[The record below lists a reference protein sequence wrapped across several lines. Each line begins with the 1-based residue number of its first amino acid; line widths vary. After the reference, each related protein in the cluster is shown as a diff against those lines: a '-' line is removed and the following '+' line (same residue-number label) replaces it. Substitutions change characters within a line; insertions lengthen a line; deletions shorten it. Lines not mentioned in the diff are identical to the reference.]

1 MNTPFDLLRITR
13 HNLLDSI
20 APLSTD
26 QLHHI
31 PKGFNNNVIW
41 NVAHVLVTQQLL
53 HYRLAGLSANVG
65 DALIDSFRKGT
76 APSEQRHSAQAIQVI
91 KDDLLHTADL
101 LEADYQA
108 GKWVHQTY
116 QPYTTSFNVTLTHI
130 DDAIAFN
137 NLHEAMHLGFV
148 KAIAKFL

>member
-13 HNLLDSI
+13 RNILDEI
-20 APLSTD
+20 APLSLE

-31 PKGFNNNVIW
+31 PDGFNNNVIW
-41 NVAHVLVTQQLL
+41 NVAHVVVTQQLL
-53 HYRLAGLSANVG
+53 HYRLAGLSANVS
-65 DALIDSFRKGT
+65 DALIDDFRKGT
-76 APSEQRHSAQAIQVI
+76 APSEQRHSAQAVQML
-91 KDDLLHTADL
+91 KDDLLRTADL

-108 GKWVHQTY
+108 GKWNAQAY

-137 NLHEAMHLGFV
+137 NLHEAMHLGFI
-148 KAIAKFL
+148 KAIVKFL